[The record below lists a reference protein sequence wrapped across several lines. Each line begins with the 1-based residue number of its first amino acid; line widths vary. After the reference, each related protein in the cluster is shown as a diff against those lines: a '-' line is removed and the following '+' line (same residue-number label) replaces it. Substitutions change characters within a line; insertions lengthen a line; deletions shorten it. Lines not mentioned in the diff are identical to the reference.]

1 MDHEHI
7 MLNQAVRLI
16 YSVIFFF
23 VFAAVAVVLDLLS
36 QRIMSL
42 GVTDFTYYLVSLT
55 AHFMLILDVL
65 LFCIS
70 LLVEAWEFLRGP
82 SK

>member
-1 MDHEHI
+1 MDHEHL
-7 MLNQAVRLI
+7 MRNQAVRLI
-16 YSVIFFF
+16 YSVVFFL
-23 VFAAVAVVLDLLS
+23 VFAAIAVALDLLS
-36 QRIMSL
+36 QWITTL
-42 GVTDFTYYLVSLT
+42 GVTDFTYYLVSWT

-82 SK
+82 AK